1 MLSLLMRYSDR
12 SPRAIVWLVAITG
25 ISSGLLLAV
34 INSATETA
42 VNGEV
47 HLRMFMLFGATLALF
62 VFTKR
67 DALDR
72 ASAAAERA
80 IRDIRIDLSN
90 KLRHS
95 ELLLLED
102 IGREDIFARLTQD
115 TSLISQSMPTVFNGL
130 QAGVIVL
137 AGMFYLATLS
147 ATAFVLT
154 VGFVGFGAMLYRSQ
168 SKLFLREYE
177 ENTVKENVF
186 FETLGHLID
195 GFKEVKINHAKNN
208 DVYGVVK
215 KVADES
221 EVLMRRVSRRF
232 SAYLVVSQLLIYLL
246 IALLVFGLPAL
257 ECSESRT
264 LLKLV
269 TAVLFI
275 VGPLEMLFNA
285 WYTLGRA
292 EVAVANIVRLRQRLE
307 GAVDQV
313 DVNPVVEPERWAGF
327 QKIEFRDVV
336 FRYPNGGSFQLGPL
350 NLTIERNTI
359 TFLVGANG
367 CGKST
372 TLKVL
377 TGLYHPESGSIV
389 VDGHVVEREEFPSYR
404 ELFGCIFGD
413 FHLFDRLYGLT
424 DVDPE
429 DVRRQ
434 IEEMGLSRVTA
445 YEKGRFT
452 KTKLSTGQRKRLGMV
467 AARLENKP
475 IYVFDEWAAEQDPEF
490 RAYFYEVILPD
501 LRAKGRT
508 VIAVT
513 HDDRYFDA
521 CDRVVKLDWGRAV
534 SPGAA
539 SAASSG
545 D

>member
-12 SPRAIVWLVAITG
+12 SPRAIMWLVVITG
-25 ISSGLLLAV
+25 SSSGLLLAV
-34 INSATETA
+34 INKATETA

-47 HLRMFMLFGATLALF
+47 HLRMFALFAATLALF
-62 VFTKR
+62 VITKR
-67 DALDR
+67 DALNR
-72 ASAAAERA
+72 AAAAAERA
-80 IRDIRIDLSN
+80 IREIRVDLSN

-115 TSLISQSMPTVFNGL
+115 TSTISQSMPMVFNGL

-137 AGMFYLATLS
+137 SGMLYLAFLS
-147 ATAFVLT
+147 TMAFVLT
-154 VGFVGFGAMLYRSQ
+154 VGFVGLGAVLFRTQ
-168 SKLFLREYE
+168 AALFLREYE
-177 ENTVKENVF
+177 ENTQKENVF

-195 GFKEVKINHAKNN
+195 GFKEVKINHAKSNE
-208 DVYGVVK
+208 VYSFVTKIAG
-215 KVADES
+215 ES

-257 ECSESRT
+257 EYSESAD

-275 VGPLEMLFNA
+275 VGPLEMVFNA

-292 EVAVANIVRLRQRLE
+292 EVAVININRLRERLE

-313 DVNPVVEPERWAGF
+313 DVNPVVEPERWADF

-377 TGLYHPESGSIV
+377 TGLYHPESGSV
-389 VDGHVVEREEFPSYR
+389 VIDGHVVEKEEFPSYR
-404 ELFGCIFGD
+404 EMFSCIFGD

-424 DVDPE
+424 DIDPVE
-429 DVRRQ
+429 VQRQ
-434 IEEMGLSRVTA
+434 LEEMKLARVTA
-445 YEKGRFT
+445 YKKGSFT
-452 KTKLSTGQRKRLGMV
+452 KIKLSTGQRKRLGMV

-475 IYVFDEWAAEQDPEF
+475 LYVFDEWAAEQDPEF
-490 RAYFYEVILPD
+490 RAYFYDVVLPD

-513 HDDRYFDA
+513 HDDRYFHA
-521 CDRVVKLDWGRAV
+521 CDRVVKLDWGRTVDAN
-534 SPGAA
+534 GELQ
-539 SAASSG
+539 ASS
-545 D
+545 DD